1 MKILKVFW
9 YQKKMG
15 SKNRKESYTNKCQ
28 KHVAFSYV
36 YKLTSVDDKFSEP
49 LNSYSDQDAVY
60 NFINSMFKESKY
72 LFEVTK
78 THFNKKLVMTK
89 KMMQVL
95 RTLLNVGSVIILM
108 LMVML
113 K

>member
-1 MKILKVFW
+1 MI
-9 YQKKMG
+9 
-15 SKNRKESYTNKCQ
+15 S
-28 KHVAFSYV
+28 
-36 YKLTSVDDKFSEP
+36 
-49 LNSYSDQDAVY
+49 NSYSDQDAVY